1 MEKEAVQ
8 MKMREIVETSFS
20 VLSLKEA
27 ILTLED
33 QAKQSHFLFG
43 RLASL
48 HYEMFAKNM
57 KEMEHVAAA
66 IELIMLAG
74 DLEGVSYARIHSL
87 FSRTSRS
94 HRKITKWYGELDRFK

>member
-8 MKMREIVETSFS
+8 MKMREIIETSFS
-20 VLSLKEA
+20 VPSLKEA
-27 ILTLED
+27 ILTLIED

-57 KEMEHVAAA
+57 KEMEHIAAA

-74 DLEGVSYARIHSL
+74 DLEGVSYARNHSL

-94 HRKITKWYGELDRFK
+94 HRKITI